1 MASGVTF
8 HDLGSH
14 VVCHFTGRFAL
25 QPLLELAR
33 DIRAY
38 CVEHG
43 RRRVLVDLRESRGE
57 LGALERYEHAVE
69 VSQTRGPGL
78 RAALLVRPD
87 QAFPDRFWE
96 TVTRNRGLATHVAT
110 DADAALAWLRGDQP

>member
-1 MASGVTF
+1 MTSTVKFQDFGTYV
-8 HDLGSH
+8 L
-14 VVCHFTGRFAL
+14 CHFTGRFAL

-43 RRRVLVDLRESRGE
+43 HRRVLVDLRESQGE
-57 LGALERYEHAVE
+57 LGALERYEHAVAM
-69 VSQTRGPGL
+69 SKTRGPGL
-78 RAALLVRPD
+78 RAAMLVRPD

-110 DADAALAWLRGDQP
+110 DPDEAIRWLRADEP